1 MSKFFDYF
9 QIAGLIFFLIV
20 FVGRTL
26 YLRFSKDINPI
37 TLGVGKKGLQ
47 RIVELSF
54 FVGLIVWIV
63 EVLLYAIHTEFRLFP
78 APLDMQ
84 LIDTMPARL
93 IGVALVLI
101 AFVIFIWALVSFG
114 DSWRVGI
121 DEKTKGDL
129 VTTGIFAVSRNPIFI
144 FIDIYFIGTFLIN
157 GSLIFLVFAAVVVIG
172 LHYQII
178 QEEMFLAKAYG
189 QAYQD
194 YCARTER
201 YFGWRRTSH
210 SIN

>member
-1 MSKFFDYF
+1 MNNFFDYF
-9 QIAGLIFFLIV
+9 QIAGLAFFLIV

-26 YLRFSKDINPI
+26 YLRLSKNINPI

-63 EVLLYAIHTEFRLFP
+63 EVLLYALHTEFRLFP

-84 LIDTMPARL
+84 LIDTMPAKL
-93 IGVALVLI
+93 IGVASVII
-101 AFVIFIWALVSFG
+101 AFIIFIWALVSFR
-114 DSWRVGI
+114 DSWRIGI
-121 DEKTKGDL
+121 DEKTRGEL
-129 VTTGIFAVSRNPIFI
+129 ITTGIFAVSRNPIFI
-144 FIDIYFIGTFLIN
+144 FVDLYFIGTFLIN
-157 GSLIFLVFAAVVVIG
+157 GALIFLIFAAVVVIG

-178 QEEMFLAKAYG
+178 QEEKFLAKAYG

-194 YCARTER
+194 YCARTGR
-201 YFGWRRTSH
+201 YFGWQRTSH
-210 SIN
+210 ASR

>member
-1 MSKFFDYF
+1 MNKFFDYF
-9 QIAGLIFFLIV
+9 QIAGLAFFLIV

-26 YLRFSKDINPI
+26 YLRFNKNFNPI
-37 TLGVGKKGLQ
+37 TLGVGKKGLK

-54 FVGLIVWIV
+54 FVGLMVWIV
-63 EVLLYAIHTEFRLFP
+63 EVLLYALHTEFRLFP

-84 LIDTMPARL
+84 LIDTMQAKL
-93 IGVALVLI
+93 IGVALVI
-101 AFVIFIWALVSFG
+101 ISFIIFIWALISFG

-121 DEKTKGDL
+121 DEKTKGEL

-144 FIDIYFIGTFLIN
+144 FINLYFIGTFLIN
-157 GSLIFLVFAAVVVIG
+157 GTLIFLGFALLIVVG

-178 QEEMFLAKAYG
+178 QEEKFLAKAYG

-194 YCARTER
+194 YFAGTGR

-210 SIN
+210 SNS